1 MENNSIEI
9 LKDFESRIS
18 ELKARISA
26 LEEEMETFRKKEEEK
41 AEAVG
46 KEVDVDFDIDVIDL
60 PAPAPEESAP
70 AADLPADDLPAG
82 DLPAEDLPVEEIP
95 VEDIPVEIPAPS
107 VPEPVPVPE
116 APAKPEKVL
125 RTVEGNYPWQT
136 AIPGMPVKNIRS
148 AISLF
153 DRALFINTLFKEDY
167 ALYDRTI
174 SDLNALSSL
183 DEAVDYLLDHFP
195 DWNLGSDVVYSFI
208 MAIRKKLG

>member
-46 KEVDVDFDIDVIDL
+46 KEVDVDFDIDVI
-60 PAPAPEESAP
+60 
-70 AADLPADDLPAG
+70 DLPAG

-183 DEAVDYLLDHFP
+183 DEAVDYLLGHFP

>member
-1 MENNSIEI
+1 MEKNSIEI

-26 LEEEMETFRKKEEEK
+26 LEDELAAFRKQEEE
-41 AEAVG
+41 AVPAPEPET
-46 KEVDVDFDIDVIDL
+46 EVDVDFNIDVIDL
-60 PAPAPEESAP
+60 PAAPAEAPVPEE
-70 AADLPADDLPAG
+70 DLPADDLPV
-82 DLPAEDLPVEEIP
+82 EDLPVE
-95 VEDIPVEIPAPS
+95 DIPLEEIPAPA
-107 VPEPVPVPE
+107 VPPMPEIPVPE
-116 APAKPEKVL
+116 VPAPEVPAKPARAL
-125 RTVEGNYPWQT
+125 RTVEGNYPWQS

-153 DRALFINTLFKEDY
+153 DRALFINTLFNY

-174 SDLNALSSL
+174 GDLNALSSL
-183 DEAVDYLLDHFP
+183 DEAVDYLLEHFP

>member
-26 LEEEMETFRKKEEEK
+26 LEDELATYGKKEEGN
-41 AEAVG
+41 AHAVG
-46 KEVDVDFDIDVIDL
+46 KEVDGDFDIDVIDL

-136 AIPGMPVKNIRS
+136 ASPGMPVKNIRS

-153 DRALFINTLFKEDY
+153 VRALFINTLFKEDY

-183 DEAVDYLLDHFP
+183 DEAVDYLLGHFP